1 MTIMLRGQTYYLRK
15 RVPRRF
21 RPVEN
26 REYVLLSLHTDSK
39 LAAETKAKKVW
50 NDMIHSWEAAMD
62 GAKDEAKDKMAAA
75 RELAAKRGFRFM
87 SAREVSHLPYEALM
101 HRIESVGMGRNHR
114 PREIEAAALLGGGR
128 PEFPVLSEVLD
139 IYWTATEAEN
149 LGKSADQIRRARAPR
164 LKALNNFIALV
175 GDKQI
180 NQITRDDFHALR
192 NWWKDRIEQLGLTRN
207 SANKDMVYVASTL
220 RRVALERQ
228 LDLEFSTD
236 RMMFSE
242 KDEKTT
248 RLPIP
253 DAWIMEKILAPG
265 ALDGM
270 NSQALGILLTMINT
284 GARPSEIASL
294 TAAQIHL
301 AGPTPHI
308 SIEPVG
314 RQLKTAN
321 ARRKIP
327 LVGCSL
333 LGMTMNRE
341 GFPRYANKAGVT
353 DAINKYLR
361 ENHLFPSPDHTL
373 YGLRH
378 AFEDRLLAAGVDERI
393 RRDLMGHALTRERY
407 GAGASLSQVAE
418 ILQRI
423 AIPAPTA

>member
-1 MTIMLRGQTYYLRK
+1 MSVILRGQTYHLRK

-21 RPVEN
+21 KPVEV
-26 REYVLLSLHTDSK
+26 REFILISLHTDSK
-39 LAAETKAKKVW
+39 SAAETKAKQVW
-50 NDMIHSWEAAMD
+50 NDMVHAWEAAMD
-62 GAKDEAKDKMAAA
+62 GAQDEAKDKMAAA

-87 SAREVSHLPYEALM
+87 SAREVSRLPIEAVL
-101 HRIESVGMGRNHR
+101 HRVESVGMGRDHR
-114 PREIEAAALLGGGR
+114 PKKAEAEALLGGAR
-128 PEFPVLSEVLD
+128 PEFPVLGEVLELF
-139 IYWTATEAEN
+139 WTATEAEN
-149 LGKSADQIRRARAPR
+149 LGKSTDQIRRAKAPR
-164 LKALNNFIALV
+164 AKALTNFIALV

-180 NQITRDDFHALR
+180 NQVTREDFHALR
-192 NWWKDRIEQLGLTRN
+192 NWWKEKIERQGLTRN

-220 RRVALERQ
+220 RRVALERE
-228 LDLEFSTD
+228 LDLEFSTE
-236 RMMFSE
+236 RLMFSE

-248 RLPIP
+248 RLPIS
-253 DAWIMEKILAPG
+253 DEWIRETMLAPG

-270 NSQALGILLTMINT
+270 NGEALGILLTMINT

-301 AGPTPHI
+301 KAETPHI

-314 RQLKTAN
+314 RALKTPN

-327 LVGCSL
+327 IVGCSL
-333 LGMTMNRE
+333 IGLTMNPQ

-361 ENHLFPSPDHTL
+361 ENMLFPSPDHTL

-407 GAGASLSQVAE
+407 GAGASLAQVAE
-418 ILQRI
+418 ILRGI
-423 AIPAPTA
+423 AIHAPST

>member
-1 MTIMLRGQTYYLRK
+1 MSILLRGQTYYLRK

-21 RPVEN
+21 KPVED
-26 REYVLLSLHTDSK
+26 RDHILISLHTDSK
-39 LAAETKAKKVW
+39 LAAETKAKNVW
-50 NDMIHSWEAAMD
+50 NDMIDAWEASMD
-62 GAKDEAKDKMAAA
+62 GEAAEAKDKMAAA

-87 SAREVSHLPYEALM
+87 SAREVSQLPYEALM

-114 PREIEAAALLGGGR
+114 PKEIEAAAILGGGR
-128 PEFPVLSEVLD
+128 PEFPLLSEVLE

-164 LKALNNFIALV
+164 LKAFNNFIALV

-180 NQITRDDFHALR
+180 NHVTRDDFHALR
-192 NWWKDRIEQLGLTRN
+192 NWWKDKIEKQGLTRN
-207 SANKDMVYVASTL
+207 SANKDLVHVASTL

-228 LDLEFSTD
+228 LDLEFSTE
-236 RMMFSE
+236 RLMFSE

-253 DAWIMEKILAPG
+253 DAWIKDKILAPG

-270 NSQALGILLTMINT
+270 NAQARGILLTMINT

-301 AGPTPHI
+301 GGPTPHI

-333 LGMTMNRE
+333 LGMTLNRE

-361 ENHLFPSPDHTL
+361 ENRLFPSPDHTL

-407 GAGASLSQVAE
+407 GAGASLSQIAE
-418 ILQRI
+418 MMQRI
-423 AIPAPTA
+423 AIHAPTA